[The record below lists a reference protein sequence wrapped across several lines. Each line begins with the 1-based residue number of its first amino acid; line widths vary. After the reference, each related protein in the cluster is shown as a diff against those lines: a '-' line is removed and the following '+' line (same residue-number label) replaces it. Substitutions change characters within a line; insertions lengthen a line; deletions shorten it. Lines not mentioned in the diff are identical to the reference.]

1 VVKFQTIVREERE
14 IVVGRLKVQTL
25 LPPPAEHAFIL
36 RRYDTGAI
44 SVTTMYKAAF
54 PSATPEEEEREM
66 KWIKSSFDMNGM
78 NGSRTCN
85 AVKLAGNWIPPTLA
99 THLAPAYKLSPW
111 IDAMARAGPEQGVAY
126 RKSQRSQ
133 QAAEAVAANKRRM
146 EQERLAAEAGGA
158 AGNTIN
164 NANNNLAVPVLGPPI
179 FTRSSTRASPRRA
192 AAAPAAAPA
201 PSTPSAPAAKRTR
214 RETSAKAEEGSSRTQ
229 VKPEEASTGTRND
242 AAVAGTGNDTVQV
255 TLQAVTEVRA
265 PTGTDIDAEAQI
277 AESKAMVMR
286 VKEEALAR
294 SRAGESAEDM
304 GLVEPASSSGSNVPR
319 GTKRTAE
326 TAETETSGFVGGI
339 SPAPAAPKSALK
351 PSAVP
356 APQRVIAGNK
366 RVVKP
371 EVAARRQLAW
381 GGLALGAGV
390 ALTYLAG
397 TFF

>member
-1 VVKFQTIVREERE
+1 
-14 IVVGRLKVQTL
+14 
-25 LPPPAEHAFIL
+25 
-36 RRYDTGAI
+36 
-44 SVTTMYKAAF
+44 
-54 PSATPEEEEREM
+54 
-66 KWIKSSFDMNGM
+66 
-78 NGSRTCN
+78 
-85 AVKLAGNWIPPTLA
+85 
-99 THLAPAYKLSPW
+99 
-111 IDAMARAGPEQGVAY
+111 MARAQPEQGVAY

-133 QAAEAVAANKRRM
+133 QAAEYVADKRRK
-146 EQERLAAEAGGA
+146 EQERLAAEATQAGA
-158 AGNTIN
+158 DT
-164 NANNNLAVPVLGPPI
+164 NAAADNRHLTVPTLGPVVS
-179 FTRSSTRASPRRA
+179 TRSSPRRSA
-192 AAAPAAAPA
+192 ASVAA

-214 RETSAKAEEGSSRTQ
+214 RETSVKAEDRGSAAQ
-229 VKPEEASTGTRND
+229 VKTEETAPTATGSTNE
-242 AAVAGTGNDTVQV
+242 TVQV
-255 TLQAVTEVRA
+255 TLQAITEVRA
-265 PTGTDIDAEAQI
+265 PTGTAIDAEAQI

-304 GLVEPASSSGSNVPR
+304 GLVEPAASDSTVPR

-339 SPAPAAPKSALK
+339 GPAPAAPKSALK
-351 PSAVP
+351 PPTGP

-366 RVVKP
+366 RIVKP